1 MNITEL
7 ITLSVSILRQ
17 NILRTL
23 LTMLGIIIGITSV
36 IIIMSLGQG
45 TTASIVNQI
54 SSFGANNLTISPGS
68 QQMGPVRGG
77 ESVATLTRDDAEAI
91 KDQVKNVTAVSS
103 SVSKNYQLIAQGE
116 NTNARVTG
124 VEAQYLLTN
133 NLEISV
139 GNFLQEDEV
148 AGSSRVVVL
157 GDEKVEELFGE
168 DTNEFIIGETVRID
182 SRPFR
187 IVGVVNESSSVYV
200 PITTAMNILVGQN
213 HVDSIIIMISEAE
226 LVNAAEFEIESLLLN
241 RHDILDVDL
250 ADFNIRSSQEMISTI
265 SSVTGTLIAMLS
277 AIAAI
282 SLVVGGI
289 GIMNIMLVT
298 VIERTKEIGL
308 LKSIGAKNKHI
319 LLQFLIESVVLTL
332 AGGIVGT
339 ALGVLITYV
348 VANILGIPFIVGV
361 NSILLA
367 VGVSAGVGIVFG
379 YYPARRAAKLSPIDA
394 LRYE

>member
-1 MNITEL
+1 MDILEL

-23 LTMLGIIIGITSV
+23 LTMLGIIIGIASV

-45 TTASIVNQI
+45 TTASIINQI

-77 ESVATLTRDDAEAI
+77 GNVTTLTREDAEAI
-91 KDQVKNVTAVSS
+91 KDQVKNVAAVSS
-103 SVSKNYQLIAQGE
+103 SVSMNYQLIAKGE
-116 NTNARVTG
+116 NTNAQITG
-124 VEAQYLLTN
+124 VEAQYLITN

-139 GNFLQEDEV
+139 GSFLQEDEV
-148 AGSSRVVVL
+148 SGSSRVVVL

-168 DTNEFIIGETVRID
+168 DTNEFIIGDTVRID
-182 SRPFR
+182 LRPFR
-187 IVGVVNESSSVYV
+187 IVGVVSESSSVYV

-213 HVDSIIIMISEAE
+213 HVDSVTVMISEAE
-226 LVNAAEFEIESLLLN
+226 LVNAAESEIESLLLN

-265 SSVTGTLIAMLS
+265 NSITGTLITMLS
-277 AIAAI
+277 AIAGI
-282 SLVVGGI
+282 SLLVGGI

-298 VIERTKEIGL
+298 VTERTKEIGL
-308 LKSIGAKNKHI
+308 LKSIGAKNKDI

-339 ALGVLITYV
+339 TLGVLITYV
-348 VANILGIPFIVGV
+348 ASNVLGIPFIVRA

-367 VGVSAGVGIVFG
+367 VSVSAGVGIVFG
-379 YYPARRAAKLSPIDA
+379 YYPARRGAKLNPIDA
-394 LRYE
+394 IRYE

>member
-1 MNITEL
+1 MDILEL

-23 LTMLGIIIGITSV
+23 LTMLGIIIGIASV

-77 ESVATLTRDDAEAI
+77 RNVTTLTREDAEAI
-91 KDQVKNVTAVSS
+91 KDKVKNVAAVSS
-103 SVSKNYQLIAQGE
+103 SVSMNYQLIAQGE
-116 NTNARVTG
+116 NTNAQITG

-139 GNFLQEDEV
+139 GSFLQEDEV
-148 AGSSRVVVL
+148 SGSSRVVVL

-168 DTNEFIIGETVRID
+168 DTNEFIIGDTVRID
-182 SRPFR
+182 LRPFR
-187 IVGVVNESSSVYV
+187 IVGVVSESSSVYV

-213 HVDSIIIMISEAE
+213 HVDSITVMISEAE
-226 LVNAAEFEIESLLLN
+226 LVNAAESEIESLLLN
-241 RHDILDVDL
+241 RHDILEVDL

-265 SSVTGTLIAMLS
+265 NSITGTLIAMLS
-277 AIAAI
+277 AIAGI
-282 SLVVGGI
+282 SLLVGGI

-298 VIERTKEIGL
+298 VTERTKEIGL
-308 LKSIGAKNKHI
+308 LKSIGAKNKDI

-339 ALGVLITYV
+339 TLGVLITYV
-348 VANILGIPFIVGV
+348 ASNALGIPFIVRA

-367 VGVSAGVGIVFG
+367 VSVSAGVGIVFG
-379 YYPARRAAKLSPIDA
+379 YYPARRGAKLNPIDA
-394 LRYE
+394 IRYE